1 MSDMNPR
8 PGLGLKQPVIAILR
22 GVKADFFSALLPRA
36 FAAGLDAMEVTLNTP
51 GALGMIAA
59 CRPGV
64 PAGKYLGMGTIRNLE
79 EAEQAVAGGAM
90 FLVTPNL
97 DPAVI
102 EYGRSRQVPVIA
114 GALTPTEVYAA
125 WAAGAA
131 MVKVFPCSAMGGAGY
146 IRDLRGPFDRIPL
159 VAVGGVSY
167 DTVPDYLAA
176 GARAVGVGASLFGK
190 KALADGD
197 IHQATANLKK
207 FLKHC
212 QMGQDAV

>member
-1 MSDMNPR
+1 MNR
-8 PGLGLKQPVIAILR
+8 HSGLELQQPVVAILR
-22 GVKADFFSALLPRA
+22 GVKADLFAALLPRA

-51 GALGMIAA
+51 GALEMVAG

-64 PAGKYLGMGTIRNLE
+64 PAGKYLGIGTIRNLA

-102 EYGRSRQVPVIA
+102 EYGRSQQVPVIV
-114 GALTPTEVYAA
+114 GALTPTEVYGA

-131 MVKVFPCSAMGGAGY
+131 MVKVFPCGAMGGAGY

-159 VAVGGVSY
+159 LPVGGVSH
-167 DTVPDYLAA
+167 DTAPAYLAA

-190 KALADGD
+190 KALVDGD
-197 IHQATANLKK
+197 IDLAVANLKK
-207 FLKHC
+207 FLRRC
-212 QMGQDAV
+212 QTG

>member
-8 PGLGLKQPVIAILR
+8 PVFELKQPVVAILR
-22 GVKADFFSALLPRA
+22 GVGADFFAALLPRA

-51 GALGMIAA
+51 GALEMVAG

-64 PAGKYLGMGTIRNLE
+64 PAGKYLGIGTIRNLA
-79 EAEQAVAGGAM
+79 EAEQAVASGAM

-97 DPAVI
+97 DPGVI

-114 GALTPTEVYAA
+114 GALTPTEVHAA

-131 MVKVFPCSAMGGAGY
+131 MVKVFPCGAMGGPGY
-146 IRDLRGPFDRIPL
+146 IRELRGPFDRIPL

-167 DTVPDYLAA
+167 DTVPAYLAA
-176 GARAVGVGASLFGK
+176 GARAVGVGGSLFGK
-190 KALADGD
+190 KALVDGD
-197 IHQATANLKK
+197 IHRAMANLKK